1 LVVLFNQAD
10 KWRWE
15 TDEDG
20 ILGAGLGKK
29 FVGDYFKMT
38 QMARTSDGDVKRYID
53 ISSPWSGAYLYEDFE
68 VAGFAEIMDSFTM
81 INLPAG
87 EDMPGDWWKDL
98 FDK

>member
-1 LVVLFNQAD
+1 VLSSIRMKSGD
-10 KWRWE
+10 GKL
-15 TDEDG
+15 DEDG
-20 ILGAGLGKK
+20 LLGPGLGKK

-87 EDMPGDWWKDL
+87 EDMPGKWWKDL
-98 FDK
+98 FEK